1 MLGLMQTN
9 ALNLGTILDHAARW
23 HGDQEIVT
31 KTVEDGSIHRET
43 YAEARIRARRFANAL
58 QGLGVKPG
66 DRVGT
71 MAWNTYRHVET
82 WFALAN
88 LGAVCHTLNPRLF
101 PDQIDFIVNDAED
114 SALILDTTFVPLI
127 GPLLPRLP
135 TLKHIVVLTD
145 DAHMPDIS
153 GYEGEWHS
161 FESLV
166 ANADGE
172 TGPMELPDA
181 NWASSLCYTSGT
193 TGDPKGVMYGHASN
207 IMHSLAAVQ
216 KDSMNLGSM
225 DNVLMVVPM
234 FHANSWGLTF
244 ALPMIGAK
252 MVMPGPHMDGA
263 SILNLLNDEK
273 ISFSGAVPTVW
284 TGLLAHVQATG
295 GKFDTLKEVV
305 IGGSA
310 VPRSMIEIF
319 DKDYGI
325 NVLHA
330 WGMTEMSPLGTVNRK
345 VGWRP
350 EAESWDADIDRRV
363 LQGRVP
369 FGVDMKIVDDEGEE
383 LPHDDEAFG
392 RLLVKGPWV
401 LERYYGKP
409 DVAVEADGYFD
420 TGDIASITPAGF
432 MRITDRAK
440 DVIKSGGEWI
450 SSVDVENCAMGH
462 ACVALAACIGIA
474 HPKWDERPLLLVTLA
489 DGATL
494 DKEGVLDHLGQTFAK
509 WQLPDDIQVIEEMP
523 LTATGKVDKK
533 PLRTKWGTHYTG

>member
-1 MLGLMQTN
+1 MLGLMQN
-9 ALNLGTILDHAARW
+9 GAINLATILDHAANW

-31 KTVEDGSIHRET
+31 KRVEDGTIHRET
-43 YAEARIRARRFANAL
+43 YKEARTRARRLAYAL
-58 QGLGVKPG
+58 DALGVKSG
-66 DRVGT
+66 DRIGT
-71 MAWNTYRHVET
+71 MAWNTWRHVET
-82 WFALAN
+82 WFALAG

-114 SALILDTTFVPLI
+114 SVLMIDLTFVPLI

-135 TLKHIVVLTD
+135 SVKSVIVLTD
-145 DAHMPDIS
+145 EAHMPDTS
-153 GYEGEWHS
+153 GFERDWHCYET
-161 FESLV
+161 LI
-166 ANADGE
+166 ANAQGE
-172 TGPMELPDA
+172 KDPIKLDDP

-193 TGDPKGVMYGHASN
+193 TGNPKGVLYGHMSN
-207 IMHSLAAVQ
+207 ILHSMAAVQ

-263 SILNLLNDEK
+263 SILSLLNDEK

-295 GKFDTLKEVV
+295 AKFDTLKEVV

-310 VPRSMIEIF
+310 VPRSMIEVF
-319 DKDYGI
+319 DKDYDI

-330 WGMTEMSPLGTVNRK
+330 WGMTELSPLGTVNRK
-345 VGWRP
+345 VGWHP
-350 EAESWDADIDRRV
+350 EPADWSADIDRRV

-369 FGVDMKIVDDEGEE
+369 FGVEMKIVDDEGQT
-383 LPHDDEAFG
+383 LPNDDEAFG

-401 LERYYGKP
+401 IERYYGKAETAL
-409 DVAVEADGYFD
+409 DDDGFFD
-420 TGDIASITPAGF
+420 TGDIASITPSGF

-462 ACVALAACIGIA
+462 SCVALAACIGIT

-489 DGATL
+489 EGASL
-494 DKEGVLDHLGQTFAK
+494 DKDGINAHLASTFAK
-509 WQLPDDIQVIEEMP
+509 WQIPDDIQVIETMP

-533 PLRTKWGTHYTG
+533 PLRVDWANHYTG